1 MIEELL
7 LFYGIDFPSRTKKT
21 KLLTEEEKLQFLK
34 EEENLNLAQ
43 QVLRRKQQEQE
54 EKRKKILKELRRV
67 KKVNLEKFLT
77 RTIGLEQK
85 RNLDLEK
92 KRLIKLEKETQI
104 CKEKPELSIKTIEI
118 CKTSYK
124 KPIYKRTKDILEERE
139 KKLKTLQSI
148 DYNIPKKHKN
158 KALNKSM
165 DNINLFED
173 KKDFSLDKNK
183 GYIINDKIK
192 NKKMNIKDMNN
203 YYLRNVDWLKKKEE
217 KYKKLQFKKK
227 REIELNNQI
236 FFHPYINPTFENKYK
251 DNDNSYENDF
261 MKMNEG
267 KSVFERLYEDTI
279 ISEIKKKDILN
290 KTMSFFFQPYT
301 NKNKY
306 KLIKPKYNKT
316 RIEKRDQKISRN
328 SDTIFIKL
336 GYCAKSAEIEKK
348 SDFVFK
354 KRTDLREPW
363 ENILLKLRKQ
373 KNNYDEKN
381 KIYRLNIRQAMAW
394 NENNLNN
401 VPYKGQNKQIVTYFL

>member
-192 NKKMNIKDMNN
+192 NKKMNIKYMNN

-328 SDTIFIKL
+328 SDKL